1 LKWFADPHK
10 SSSSSSLSG
19 KKRKEDETNPKKE
32 KDETRSKE
40 ALDINFFSLLKDTY
54 SLTCVIFCYPMIF
67 L

>member
-40 ALDINFFSLLKDTY
+40 TLDINFFSLLKDTY
-54 SLTCVIFCYPMIF
+54 SLTCVI